1 VIHKQDVYGI
11 NRFVLPAFVILV
23 IIGGSNAVAV
33 RFSNLDLPP
42 FWGAASRF
50 AITAIIFWFIV
61 AIRRFQLPRGRA
73 LIGAL
78 LFGLLG
84 VGANYAFLYWGL
96 LTIQAGLT
104 MVMLAF
110 VPLITFFFA
119 IIHGI
124 ESFRWRGLVGALIAI
139 IGILIGI
146 GGGIGSAPIHIPSIL
161 AVAASAACI
170 AEGTVVLK
178 IFPKSHPIVTNALA
192 LTVGALLLLGVSFAT
207 GEEWVL
213 PAESDTWLAFIYL
226 IFIGSV
232 ILFYLYL
239 YVLAR
244 WSASATTY
252 SFLLFPVATV
262 LIAAWL
268 AGEIVKMS
276 FIAGGIL
283 VLIGVL
289 LGAIKTPLPPTD
301 SVQSIETTKE
311 ISSM

>member
-1 VIHKQDVYGI
+1 
-11 NRFVLPAFVILV
+11 
-23 IIGGSNAVAV
+23 
-33 RFSNLDLPP
+33 
-42 FWGAASRF
+42 
-50 AITAIIFWFIV
+50 
-61 AIRRFQLPRGRA
+61 
-73 LIGAL
+73 
-78 LFGLLG
+78 
-84 VGANYAFLYWGL
+84 
-96 LTIQAGLT
+96 
-104 MVMLAF
+104 
-110 VPLITFFFA
+110 
-119 IIHGI
+119 
-124 ESFRWRGLVGALIAI
+124 LVGALIAI
-139 IGILIGI
+139 TGILIGI